1 MKHEEEQQ
9 QQHQQQQSVSL
20 SGSLLSTVDAAAGS
34 KAAKAAEKLQG
45 SRFRWLNEMLYTSSG
60 ADAKKA
66 FDEDPS
72 LAVAYHE
79 GFRAQC
85 AKWPQNPLDAVI
97 FWIRREVPKGSVIG
111 DF

>member
-1 MKHEEEQQ
+1 MDKQQQSLKEGSTMKHEEEQQ
-9 QQHQQQQSVSL
+9 QRQMKHEEEQQQNVSR
-20 SGSLLSTVDAAAGS
+20 SLLSTVNAAAGGS

-79 GFRAQC
+79 GFRA
-85 AKWPQNPLDAVI
+85 
-97 FWIRREVPKGSVIG
+97 
-111 DF
+111 